1 MSNNQTVSD
10 VVLGTAWTVTPGV
23 IASTAVGAHA
33 RSTVLH
39 RALYSFAS
47 AGIGATSTFSFDLS
61 DPDTLENTL
70 QLCFFLAG
78 GVVLMPTLNSY
89 YGHGIRFDIDFLE
102 KGIFVICLVLY
113 ICSRIAAMAASY
125 VLYKH
130 HGHMETK
137 EDRER
142 FQDRASRA
150 LLPVTLFLWAYP
162 FFGVLPGMTAQEAKQ
177 AVVEYVCPSPQS

>member
-1 MSNNQTVSD
+1 MDCSELSYVDIVADISATTE
-10 VVLGTAWTVTPGV
+10 LHTK
-23 IASTAVGAHA
+23 
-33 RSTVLH
+33 LH

-102 KGIFVICLVLY
+102 KGVSWL
-113 ICSRIAAMAASY
+113 S
-125 VLYKH
+125 
-130 HGHMETK
+130 GW
-137 EDRER
+137 
-142 FQDRASRA
+142 
-150 LLPVTLFLWAYP
+150 FL
-162 FFGVLPGMTAQEAKQ
+162 
-177 AVVEYVCPSPQS
+177 S